1 MKDISGAI
9 QEMLAE
15 YPILKKMIKIIHN
28 NIVIDICSTERYL
41 KYLPHQ
47 NRFIEITVDG
57 KITGNELKDFV
68 MIKKELESI
77 SMTID
82 SLKLWT
88 DQMLSDGLIDQE
100 EYEKLYDQA

>member
-1 MKDISGAI
+1 MKG
-9 QEMLAE
+9 
-15 YPILKKMIKIIHN
+15 
-28 NIVIDICSTERYL
+28 
-41 KYLPHQ
+41 HQ